1 MKSDYIYRNT
11 KLEADQMEDKQ
22 IVELFWERN
31 ESALSEVSQKY
42 GRFGKAIANNIIGD
56 YTDAEECFN
65 DVLLAVWNSLPPNK
79 PDDLRAYIGKIV
91 RRSAINTFRKET
103 AQKRGGKEIQPIF
116 DELAEF
122 SSDYSVEAV
131 AEQHEIIAEIN
142 TYLKTL
148 SERKQKVFILRYWH
162 CCEVSEISAVTGYS
176 EANVYSILT
185 RERKKLLD
193 YLRKRGV
200 LN

>member
-1 MKSDYIYRNT
+1 M
-11 KLEADQMEDKQ
+11 EAKQVDDKQ
-22 IVELFWERN
+22 IVELLWQRN
-31 ESALSEVSQKY
+31 ENALSDVSQKY
-42 GRFGKAIANNIIGD
+42 GRFGKTIANNIIGD
-56 YTDAEECFN
+56 YADAEECFN
-65 DVLLAVWNSLPPNK
+65 DVLLTVWNTIPPNK

-91 RRSAINTFRKET
+91 RCNAINTLRKET
-103 AQKRGGKEIQPIF
+103 AQKRGGKEIKPIF
-116 DELAEF
+116 DELSEF

-131 AEQHEIIAEIN
+131 AERHEIIAEIN

-148 SERKQKVFILRYWH
+148 NERKQKVFILRYWH
-162 CCEVSEISAVTGYS
+162 CCEVSEIAAVTGYS

-185 RERKKLLD
+185 RERKKLLE

>member
-1 MKSDYIYRNT
+1 
-11 KLEADQMEDKQ
+11 MEDKQ
-22 IVELFWERN
+22 IVEQLWERN
-31 ESALSEVSQKY
+31 ESALSAVSQKY
-42 GRFGKAIANNIIGD
+42 GRFCKAIANNIIGNAA
-56 YTDAEECFN
+56 DADECFN
-65 DVLLAVWNSLPPNK
+65 DALLTVWDTIPPNK

-91 RRSAINTFRKET
+91 RCGAINAFRKET
-103 AQKRGGKEIQPIF
+103 AQKRGGKEIKPIF

-148 SERKQKVFILRYWH
+148 SEKKQKVFILRYWH

-185 RERKKLLD
+185 RERKKLLE
-193 YLRKRGV
+193 YLKKRGV

>member
-1 MKSDYIYRNT
+1 
-11 KLEADQMEDKQ
+11 MEDKKIIQ
-22 IVELFWERN
+22 LFFERN
-31 ESALSEVSQKY
+31 EEAISAVYQKY
-42 GRFGKAIANNIIGD
+42 GRYCEIIAKNLIGNAF
-56 YTDAEECFN
+56 DAEECIN
-65 DVLLAVWNSLPPNK
+65 DTLLDVWNSIPPNK
-79 PDDLRAYIGKIV
+79 PENLRAYVGKIA
-91 RRSAINTFRKET
+91 RNNAINRIKSDT
-103 AQKRGGKEIQPIF
+103 AQKRGGNEIKLIM

-142 TYLKTL
+142 GFLKRLT
-148 SERKQKVFILRYWH
+148 ERKRKVLVLRYWY
-162 CCEVSEISAVTGYS
+162 CCDVSEIAGVTGLT
-176 EANVYSILT
+176 EANVYNVIK